1 MAGHSKWAQIKRK
14 KAVVDAKRG
23 QVFTKIIKEI
33 TVAARLGGGDEDAN
47 PRLRQAVL
55 SAKAANM
62 PADNVKRAVQKGTGE
77 LPGIS
82 YEDAMFEGYGPGG
95 VAIMVEVT
103 TDNRKRTVAE
113 LRHLITKHGGN
124 LGETGCVAWMFN
136 KKGLITVEKNGVNNE
151 SLLDS
156 ILTGGG
162 DDFSDEDDVYVV
174 ESTPDQMISVREQL
188 EADGFSVISSEIML
202 TPQNSMSVEG
212 ETAKRVIQLLEAL
225 DDHDDVQKVSA
236 NFDFDDAEIE
246 KVSCMRRII
255 GVDPGISTT
264 GYGVIESDGDA
275 ISIITWGAISPPPK
289 KTIHV
294 RLGVLY
300 DGIKDIIDR
309 YNPTEFAIEE
319 AFYRNNVKTVLVL
332 GQARGVV
339 MLAAAHQGLP
349 CYEYS
354 PRKIKMSVVGN
365 GNASKEQVQYMVAS
379 ILEMEKTPKKHD
391 VTDAL
396 ATALCHLHQP
406 EAIAA

>member
-1 MAGHSKWAQIKRK
+1 MSGHSKWAQIKRK

-82 YEDAMFEGYGPGG
+82 YEEAMFEGYGPGG

-113 LRHLITKHGGN
+113 LRRLITKHGGN

-136 KKGLITVEKNGVNNE
+136 KKGLITVEKNGVNDE

-174 ESTPDQMISVREQL
+174 ESIPDQMISVREQL

-246 KVSCMRRII
+246 EVS
-255 GVDPGISTT
+255 
-264 GYGVIESDGDA
+264 
-275 ISIITWGAISPPPK
+275 
-289 KTIHV
+289 
-294 RLGVLY
+294 
-300 DGIKDIIDR
+300 
-309 YNPTEFAIEE
+309 
-319 AFYRNNVKTVLVL
+319 
-332 GQARGVV
+332 
-339 MLAAAHQGLP
+339 
-349 CYEYS
+349 
-354 PRKIKMSVVGN
+354 
-365 GNASKEQVQYMVAS
+365 
-379 ILEMEKTPKKHD
+379 
-391 VTDAL
+391 
-396 ATALCHLHQP
+396 
-406 EAIAA
+406 

>member
-1 MAGHSKWAQIKRK
+1 MSGHSKWAQIKRK

-82 YEDAMFEGYGPGG
+82 YEEAMFEGYGPGG

-188 EADGFSVISSEIML
+188 EADGFLVISSEIML

-246 KVSCMRRII
+246 EVS
-255 GVDPGISTT
+255 
-264 GYGVIESDGDA
+264 
-275 ISIITWGAISPPPK
+275 
-289 KTIHV
+289 
-294 RLGVLY
+294 
-300 DGIKDIIDR
+300 
-309 YNPTEFAIEE
+309 
-319 AFYRNNVKTVLVL
+319 
-332 GQARGVV
+332 
-339 MLAAAHQGLP
+339 
-349 CYEYS
+349 
-354 PRKIKMSVVGN
+354 
-365 GNASKEQVQYMVAS
+365 
-379 ILEMEKTPKKHD
+379 
-391 VTDAL
+391 
-396 ATALCHLHQP
+396 
-406 EAIAA
+406 

>member
-1 MAGHSKWAQIKRK
+1 MSGHSKWAQIKRK

-33 TVAARLGGGDEDAN
+33 TVAARLGGGDEDSN
-47 PRLRQAVL
+47 PRLRHAVL

-82 YEDAMFEGYGPGG
+82 YEEAMFEGYGPGG

-136 KKGLITVEKNGVNNE
+136 KKGLITVEKNGVNDE

-188 EADGFSVISSEIML
+188 EADGFSVLSSEIMM
-202 TPQNSMSVEG
+202 TPRNSVSIEG

-236 NFDFDDAEIE
+236 NFDFDDA
-246 KVSCMRRII
+246 
-255 GVDPGISTT
+255 
-264 GYGVIESDGDA
+264 
-275 ISIITWGAISPPPK
+275 
-289 KTIHV
+289 
-294 RLGVLY
+294 
-300 DGIKDIIDR
+300 
-309 YNPTEFAIEE
+309 AIE
-319 AFYRNNVKTVLVL
+319 
-332 GQARGVV
+332 
-339 MLAAAHQGLP
+339 
-349 CYEYS
+349 
-354 PRKIKMSVVGN
+354 
-365 GNASKEQVQYMVAS
+365 MVS
-379 ILEMEKTPKKHD
+379 
-391 VTDAL
+391 
-396 ATALCHLHQP
+396 
-406 EAIAA
+406 

>member
-1 MAGHSKWAQIKRK
+1 MSGHSKWAQIKRK

-33 TVAARLGGGDEDAN
+33 TVAARLGGDEDAN

-82 YEDAMFEGYGPGG
+82 YEEAMFEGYGPGG

-202 TPQNSMSVEG
+202 TPQNSVSVEG

-246 KVSCMRRII
+246 EVS
-255 GVDPGISTT
+255 
-264 GYGVIESDGDA
+264 
-275 ISIITWGAISPPPK
+275 
-289 KTIHV
+289 
-294 RLGVLY
+294 
-300 DGIKDIIDR
+300 
-309 YNPTEFAIEE
+309 
-319 AFYRNNVKTVLVL
+319 
-332 GQARGVV
+332 
-339 MLAAAHQGLP
+339 
-349 CYEYS
+349 
-354 PRKIKMSVVGN
+354 
-365 GNASKEQVQYMVAS
+365 
-379 ILEMEKTPKKHD
+379 
-391 VTDAL
+391 
-396 ATALCHLHQP
+396 
-406 EAIAA
+406 

>member
-1 MAGHSKWAQIKRK
+1 MSGHSKWAQIKRK

-82 YEDAMFEGYGPGG
+82 YEEAMFEGYGPGG

-136 KKGLITVEKNGVNNE
+136 KKGLITVEKNGVNDE

-202 TPQNSMSVEG
+202 TPQNSMGVEG

-225 DDHDDVQKVSA
+225 DDQDDVQKVSA

-246 KVSCMRRII
+246 EVS
-255 GVDPGISTT
+255 
-264 GYGVIESDGDA
+264 
-275 ISIITWGAISPPPK
+275 
-289 KTIHV
+289 
-294 RLGVLY
+294 
-300 DGIKDIIDR
+300 
-309 YNPTEFAIEE
+309 
-319 AFYRNNVKTVLVL
+319 
-332 GQARGVV
+332 
-339 MLAAAHQGLP
+339 
-349 CYEYS
+349 
-354 PRKIKMSVVGN
+354 
-365 GNASKEQVQYMVAS
+365 
-379 ILEMEKTPKKHD
+379 
-391 VTDAL
+391 
-396 ATALCHLHQP
+396 
-406 EAIAA
+406 

>member
-82 YEDAMFEGYGPGG
+82 YEEAMFEGYGPGG

-136 KKGLITVEKNGVNNE
+136 KKGLITVEKNGVNDE

-246 KVSCMRRII
+246 EVS
-255 GVDPGISTT
+255 
-264 GYGVIESDGDA
+264 
-275 ISIITWGAISPPPK
+275 
-289 KTIHV
+289 
-294 RLGVLY
+294 
-300 DGIKDIIDR
+300 
-309 YNPTEFAIEE
+309 
-319 AFYRNNVKTVLVL
+319 
-332 GQARGVV
+332 
-339 MLAAAHQGLP
+339 
-349 CYEYS
+349 
-354 PRKIKMSVVGN
+354 
-365 GNASKEQVQYMVAS
+365 
-379 ILEMEKTPKKHD
+379 
-391 VTDAL
+391 
-396 ATALCHLHQP
+396 
-406 EAIAA
+406 

>member
-1 MAGHSKWAQIKRK
+1 
-14 KAVVDAKRG
+14 
-23 QVFTKIIKEI
+23 
-33 TVAARLGGGDEDAN
+33 
-47 PRLRQAVL
+47 LRQAVL

-82 YEDAMFEGYGPGG
+82 YEEAMFEGYGPGG

-136 KKGLITVEKNGVNNE
+136 KKGLITVEKNGVNDE

-246 KVSCMRRII
+246 EVS
-255 GVDPGISTT
+255 
-264 GYGVIESDGDA
+264 
-275 ISIITWGAISPPPK
+275 
-289 KTIHV
+289 
-294 RLGVLY
+294 
-300 DGIKDIIDR
+300 
-309 YNPTEFAIEE
+309 
-319 AFYRNNVKTVLVL
+319 
-332 GQARGVV
+332 
-339 MLAAAHQGLP
+339 
-349 CYEYS
+349 
-354 PRKIKMSVVGN
+354 
-365 GNASKEQVQYMVAS
+365 
-379 ILEMEKTPKKHD
+379 
-391 VTDAL
+391 
-396 ATALCHLHQP
+396 
-406 EAIAA
+406 

>member
-1 MAGHSKWAQIKRK
+1 MSGHSKWAQIKRK

-23 QVFTKIIKEI
+23 QVFTKLIKEI

-82 YEDAMFEGYGPGG
+82 YEEAMFEGYGPGG

-212 ETAKRVIQLLEAL
+212 ESAKRVIQLLEAL

-246 KVSCMRRII
+246 EVS
-255 GVDPGISTT
+255 
-264 GYGVIESDGDA
+264 
-275 ISIITWGAISPPPK
+275 
-289 KTIHV
+289 
-294 RLGVLY
+294 
-300 DGIKDIIDR
+300 
-309 YNPTEFAIEE
+309 
-319 AFYRNNVKTVLVL
+319 
-332 GQARGVV
+332 
-339 MLAAAHQGLP
+339 
-349 CYEYS
+349 
-354 PRKIKMSVVGN
+354 
-365 GNASKEQVQYMVAS
+365 
-379 ILEMEKTPKKHD
+379 
-391 VTDAL
+391 
-396 ATALCHLHQP
+396 
-406 EAIAA
+406 

>member
-1 MAGHSKWAQIKRK
+1 MSRHSKWAQIKRK

-33 TVAARLGGGDEDAN
+33 TVAARLGGGDEDSN
-47 PRLRQAVL
+47 PRLRHAVL

-82 YEDAMFEGYGPGG
+82 YEEAMFEGYGPGG

-136 KKGLITVEKNGVNNE
+136 KKGLITVEKNGVNDE

-212 ETAKRVIQLLEAL
+212 ETAKKVIQLLEAL

-246 KVSCMRRII
+246 EVS
-255 GVDPGISTT
+255 
-264 GYGVIESDGDA
+264 
-275 ISIITWGAISPPPK
+275 
-289 KTIHV
+289 
-294 RLGVLY
+294 
-300 DGIKDIIDR
+300 
-309 YNPTEFAIEE
+309 
-319 AFYRNNVKTVLVL
+319 
-332 GQARGVV
+332 
-339 MLAAAHQGLP
+339 
-349 CYEYS
+349 
-354 PRKIKMSVVGN
+354 
-365 GNASKEQVQYMVAS
+365 
-379 ILEMEKTPKKHD
+379 
-391 VTDAL
+391 
-396 ATALCHLHQP
+396 
-406 EAIAA
+406 

>member
-1 MAGHSKWAQIKRK
+1 MSGHSKWAQIKRK

-113 LRHLITKHGGN
+113 LRHLITKYGGN

-136 KKGLITVEKNGVNNE
+136 KKGLITVEKNGVNDE

-246 KVSCMRRII
+246 EVS
-255 GVDPGISTT
+255 
-264 GYGVIESDGDA
+264 
-275 ISIITWGAISPPPK
+275 
-289 KTIHV
+289 
-294 RLGVLY
+294 
-300 DGIKDIIDR
+300 
-309 YNPTEFAIEE
+309 
-319 AFYRNNVKTVLVL
+319 
-332 GQARGVV
+332 
-339 MLAAAHQGLP
+339 
-349 CYEYS
+349 
-354 PRKIKMSVVGN
+354 
-365 GNASKEQVQYMVAS
+365 
-379 ILEMEKTPKKHD
+379 
-391 VTDAL
+391 
-396 ATALCHLHQP
+396 
-406 EAIAA
+406 

>member
-82 YEDAMFEGYGPGG
+82 YEEAIFEGYGPGG
-95 VAIMVEVT
+95 VAVMVEVT
-103 TDNRKRTVAE
+103 TDNHKQTVAE

-124 LGETGCVAWMFN
+124 LGETGCVAWMF
-136 KKGLITVEKNGVNNE
+136 KRKGLITIEKISVDEE

-174 ESTPDQMISVREQL
+174 ESAPDQMITVREQL
-188 EADGFSVISSEIML
+188 EADGFSVKSSEIMQM
-202 TPQNSMSVEG
+202 PQSSVSVEG
-212 ETAKRVIQLLEAL
+212 ETAKRVIQLLEVL

-236 NFDFDDAEIE
+236 NFDVDDAEIE
-246 KVSCMRRII
+246 EVS
-255 GVDPGISTT
+255 
-264 GYGVIESDGDA
+264 
-275 ISIITWGAISPPPK
+275 
-289 KTIHV
+289 
-294 RLGVLY
+294 
-300 DGIKDIIDR
+300 
-309 YNPTEFAIEE
+309 
-319 AFYRNNVKTVLVL
+319 
-332 GQARGVV
+332 
-339 MLAAAHQGLP
+339 
-349 CYEYS
+349 
-354 PRKIKMSVVGN
+354 
-365 GNASKEQVQYMVAS
+365 
-379 ILEMEKTPKKHD
+379 
-391 VTDAL
+391 
-396 ATALCHLHQP
+396 
-406 EAIAA
+406 

>member
-1 MAGHSKWAQIKRK
+1 MSGHSKWAQIKRK

-82 YEDAMFEGYGPGG
+82 YEEAMFEGYGPGG

-136 KKGLITVEKNGVNNE
+136 KKGLITVEKNGVNDE

-174 ESTPDQMISVREQL
+174 ESTPDQMILVCEQL

-246 KVSCMRRII
+246 EVS
-255 GVDPGISTT
+255 
-264 GYGVIESDGDA
+264 
-275 ISIITWGAISPPPK
+275 
-289 KTIHV
+289 
-294 RLGVLY
+294 
-300 DGIKDIIDR
+300 
-309 YNPTEFAIEE
+309 
-319 AFYRNNVKTVLVL
+319 
-332 GQARGVV
+332 
-339 MLAAAHQGLP
+339 
-349 CYEYS
+349 
-354 PRKIKMSVVGN
+354 
-365 GNASKEQVQYMVAS
+365 
-379 ILEMEKTPKKHD
+379 
-391 VTDAL
+391 
-396 ATALCHLHQP
+396 
-406 EAIAA
+406 

>member
-1 MAGHSKWAQIKRK
+1 MSGHSKWAQIKRK
-14 KAVVDAKRG
+14 KAIVDAKRG

-82 YEDAMFEGYGPGG
+82 YEEAMFEGYGPGG

-246 KVSCMRRII
+246 EVS
-255 GVDPGISTT
+255 
-264 GYGVIESDGDA
+264 
-275 ISIITWGAISPPPK
+275 
-289 KTIHV
+289 
-294 RLGVLY
+294 
-300 DGIKDIIDR
+300 
-309 YNPTEFAIEE
+309 
-319 AFYRNNVKTVLVL
+319 
-332 GQARGVV
+332 
-339 MLAAAHQGLP
+339 
-349 CYEYS
+349 
-354 PRKIKMSVVGN
+354 
-365 GNASKEQVQYMVAS
+365 
-379 ILEMEKTPKKHD
+379 
-391 VTDAL
+391 
-396 ATALCHLHQP
+396 
-406 EAIAA
+406 

>member
-1 MAGHSKWAQIKRK
+1 MSGHSKWAQIKRK

-82 YEDAMFEGYGPGG
+82 YEEAMFEGYGPGG

-136 KKGLITVEKNGVNNE
+136 KKGLITVEKNGVNDE

-188 EADGFSVISSEIML
+188 EADGFPVISSEIML
-202 TPQNSMSVEG
+202 TPQNSVSVEG

-246 KVSCMRRII
+246 KVS
-255 GVDPGISTT
+255 
-264 GYGVIESDGDA
+264 
-275 ISIITWGAISPPPK
+275 
-289 KTIHV
+289 
-294 RLGVLY
+294 
-300 DGIKDIIDR
+300 
-309 YNPTEFAIEE
+309 
-319 AFYRNNVKTVLVL
+319 
-332 GQARGVV
+332 
-339 MLAAAHQGLP
+339 
-349 CYEYS
+349 
-354 PRKIKMSVVGN
+354 
-365 GNASKEQVQYMVAS
+365 
-379 ILEMEKTPKKHD
+379 
-391 VTDAL
+391 
-396 ATALCHLHQP
+396 
-406 EAIAA
+406 

>member
-1 MAGHSKWAQIKRK
+1 MSGHSKWAQIKRK

-33 TVAARLGGGDEDAN
+33 TVAARLGGGDEDSN
-47 PRLRQAVL
+47 PRLRHAVL

-82 YEDAMFEGYGPGG
+82 YEEAMFEGYGPGG

-136 KKGLITVEKNGVNNE
+136 KKGLITVEKNGVNDE

-174 ESTPDQMISVREQL
+174 ESIPDQMISVREQL
-188 EADGFSVISSEIML
+188 ESDGFSVLSSEIMM
-202 TPQNSMSVEG
+202 TPQNSVSVEG
-212 ETAKRVIQLLEAL
+212 ETAKRMIQLLEAL

-246 KVSCMRRII
+246 KVS
-255 GVDPGISTT
+255 
-264 GYGVIESDGDA
+264 
-275 ISIITWGAISPPPK
+275 
-289 KTIHV
+289 
-294 RLGVLY
+294 
-300 DGIKDIIDR
+300 
-309 YNPTEFAIEE
+309 
-319 AFYRNNVKTVLVL
+319 
-332 GQARGVV
+332 
-339 MLAAAHQGLP
+339 
-349 CYEYS
+349 
-354 PRKIKMSVVGN
+354 
-365 GNASKEQVQYMVAS
+365 
-379 ILEMEKTPKKHD
+379 
-391 VTDAL
+391 
-396 ATALCHLHQP
+396 
-406 EAIAA
+406 

>member
-1 MAGHSKWAQIKRK
+1 VSGHSKWAQIKRK

-77 LPGIS
+77 LSGIS
-82 YEDAMFEGYGPGG
+82 YEEAMFEGYGPGG

-136 KKGLITVEKNGVNNE
+136 KKGLITVEKNGVNDE

-162 DDFSDEDDVYVV
+162 NDFSDEDDVYVV
-174 ESTPDQMISVREQL
+174 ESIPDQMISVREQL

-202 TPQNSMSVEG
+202 TPQNSVSVEG
-212 ETAKRVIQLLEAL
+212 ETVKRVIQLLEAL

-246 KVSCMRRII
+246 KVS
-255 GVDPGISTT
+255 
-264 GYGVIESDGDA
+264 
-275 ISIITWGAISPPPK
+275 
-289 KTIHV
+289 
-294 RLGVLY
+294 
-300 DGIKDIIDR
+300 
-309 YNPTEFAIEE
+309 
-319 AFYRNNVKTVLVL
+319 
-332 GQARGVV
+332 
-339 MLAAAHQGLP
+339 
-349 CYEYS
+349 
-354 PRKIKMSVVGN
+354 
-365 GNASKEQVQYMVAS
+365 
-379 ILEMEKTPKKHD
+379 
-391 VTDAL
+391 
-396 ATALCHLHQP
+396 
-406 EAIAA
+406 

>member
-1 MAGHSKWAQIKRK
+1 MSGHSKWAQIKRK

-82 YEDAMFEGYGPGG
+82 YEEAMFEGYGPGG

-136 KKGLITVEKNGVNNE
+136 KKGLITVEKNGVNDE

-202 TPQNSMSVEG
+202 TPQNSVSVEG

-246 KVSCMRRII
+246 EVS
-255 GVDPGISTT
+255 
-264 GYGVIESDGDA
+264 
-275 ISIITWGAISPPPK
+275 
-289 KTIHV
+289 
-294 RLGVLY
+294 
-300 DGIKDIIDR
+300 
-309 YNPTEFAIEE
+309 
-319 AFYRNNVKTVLVL
+319 
-332 GQARGVV
+332 
-339 MLAAAHQGLP
+339 
-349 CYEYS
+349 
-354 PRKIKMSVVGN
+354 
-365 GNASKEQVQYMVAS
+365 
-379 ILEMEKTPKKHD
+379 
-391 VTDAL
+391 
-396 ATALCHLHQP
+396 
-406 EAIAA
+406 

>member
-1 MAGHSKWAQIKRK
+1 VSGHSKWAQIKRK

-136 KKGLITVEKNGVNNE
+136 KKGLITVEKNGVNDE

-246 KVSCMRRII
+246 EVS
-255 GVDPGISTT
+255 
-264 GYGVIESDGDA
+264 
-275 ISIITWGAISPPPK
+275 
-289 KTIHV
+289 
-294 RLGVLY
+294 
-300 DGIKDIIDR
+300 
-309 YNPTEFAIEE
+309 
-319 AFYRNNVKTVLVL
+319 
-332 GQARGVV
+332 
-339 MLAAAHQGLP
+339 
-349 CYEYS
+349 
-354 PRKIKMSVVGN
+354 
-365 GNASKEQVQYMVAS
+365 
-379 ILEMEKTPKKHD
+379 
-391 VTDAL
+391 
-396 ATALCHLHQP
+396 
-406 EAIAA
+406 

>member
-1 MAGHSKWAQIKRK
+1 MSGHSKWAQIKRK

-82 YEDAMFEGYGPGG
+82 YEEAMFEGYGPGG

-136 KKGLITVEKNGVNNE
+136 KKGLITVEKNGVNDE

-188 EADGFSVISSEIML
+188 EADGFSVLSSEIMMI
-202 TPQNSMSVEG
+202 PQNSVSIEG

-236 NFDFDDAEIE
+236 NFDFDAAEIE
-246 KVSCMRRII
+246 KV
-255 GVDPGISTT
+255 
-264 GYGVIESDGDA
+264 
-275 ISIITWGAISPPPK
+275 
-289 KTIHV
+289 
-294 RLGVLY
+294 
-300 DGIKDIIDR
+300 
-309 YNPTEFAIEE
+309 N
-319 AFYRNNVKTVLVL
+319 
-332 GQARGVV
+332 
-339 MLAAAHQGLP
+339 
-349 CYEYS
+349 
-354 PRKIKMSVVGN
+354 
-365 GNASKEQVQYMVAS
+365 
-379 ILEMEKTPKKHD
+379 
-391 VTDAL
+391 
-396 ATALCHLHQP
+396 
-406 EAIAA
+406 

>member
-82 YEDAMFEGYGPGG
+82 YEEAMFEGYGPGG

-136 KKGLITVEKNGVNNE
+136 KKGLITVEKNGVNDE

-174 ESTPDQMISVREQL
+174 ESTPDQMISVGEQL

-202 TPQNSMSVEG
+202 TPQNSVGVEG

-246 KVSCMRRII
+246 EVC
-255 GVDPGISTT
+255 
-264 GYGVIESDGDA
+264 
-275 ISIITWGAISPPPK
+275 
-289 KTIHV
+289 
-294 RLGVLY
+294 
-300 DGIKDIIDR
+300 
-309 YNPTEFAIEE
+309 
-319 AFYRNNVKTVLVL
+319 
-332 GQARGVV
+332 
-339 MLAAAHQGLP
+339 
-349 CYEYS
+349 
-354 PRKIKMSVVGN
+354 
-365 GNASKEQVQYMVAS
+365 
-379 ILEMEKTPKKHD
+379 
-391 VTDAL
+391 
-396 ATALCHLHQP
+396 
-406 EAIAA
+406 

>member
-1 MAGHSKWAQIKRK
+1 MSGHSKWAQIKRK

-82 YEDAMFEGYGPGG
+82 YEEAMFEGYGPGG

-136 KKGLITVEKNGVNNE
+136 KKGLITVEKNGVNDE
-151 SLLDS
+151 SLPDS

-246 KVSCMRRII
+246 KVS
-255 GVDPGISTT
+255 
-264 GYGVIESDGDA
+264 
-275 ISIITWGAISPPPK
+275 
-289 KTIHV
+289 
-294 RLGVLY
+294 
-300 DGIKDIIDR
+300 
-309 YNPTEFAIEE
+309 
-319 AFYRNNVKTVLVL
+319 
-332 GQARGVV
+332 
-339 MLAAAHQGLP
+339 
-349 CYEYS
+349 
-354 PRKIKMSVVGN
+354 
-365 GNASKEQVQYMVAS
+365 
-379 ILEMEKTPKKHD
+379 
-391 VTDAL
+391 
-396 ATALCHLHQP
+396 
-406 EAIAA
+406 

>member
-1 MAGHSKWAQIKRK
+1 MSGHSKWAQIKRK

-82 YEDAMFEGYGPGG
+82 YEEAMFEGYGPGG

-202 TPQNSMSVEG
+202 TPQNSVSVEG
-212 ETAKRVIQLLEAL
+212 ETAKRVIQLLEVL

-246 KVSCMRRII
+246 EVS
-255 GVDPGISTT
+255 
-264 GYGVIESDGDA
+264 
-275 ISIITWGAISPPPK
+275 
-289 KTIHV
+289 
-294 RLGVLY
+294 
-300 DGIKDIIDR
+300 
-309 YNPTEFAIEE
+309 
-319 AFYRNNVKTVLVL
+319 
-332 GQARGVV
+332 
-339 MLAAAHQGLP
+339 
-349 CYEYS
+349 
-354 PRKIKMSVVGN
+354 
-365 GNASKEQVQYMVAS
+365 
-379 ILEMEKTPKKHD
+379 
-391 VTDAL
+391 
-396 ATALCHLHQP
+396 
-406 EAIAA
+406 

>member
-82 YEDAMFEGYGPGG
+82 YEEAMFEGYGPGG

-136 KKGLITVEKNGVNNE
+136 KKGLITVEKNGVNDE

-202 TPQNSMSVEG
+202 TPQNSVSVEG

-246 KVSCMRRII
+246 EVS
-255 GVDPGISTT
+255 
-264 GYGVIESDGDA
+264 
-275 ISIITWGAISPPPK
+275 
-289 KTIHV
+289 
-294 RLGVLY
+294 
-300 DGIKDIIDR
+300 
-309 YNPTEFAIEE
+309 
-319 AFYRNNVKTVLVL
+319 
-332 GQARGVV
+332 
-339 MLAAAHQGLP
+339 
-349 CYEYS
+349 
-354 PRKIKMSVVGN
+354 
-365 GNASKEQVQYMVAS
+365 
-379 ILEMEKTPKKHD
+379 
-391 VTDAL
+391 
-396 ATALCHLHQP
+396 
-406 EAIAA
+406 

>member
-1 MAGHSKWAQIKRK
+1 MSGHSKWAQIKRK

-246 KVSCMRRII
+246 KVS
-255 GVDPGISTT
+255 
-264 GYGVIESDGDA
+264 
-275 ISIITWGAISPPPK
+275 
-289 KTIHV
+289 
-294 RLGVLY
+294 
-300 DGIKDIIDR
+300 
-309 YNPTEFAIEE
+309 
-319 AFYRNNVKTVLVL
+319 
-332 GQARGVV
+332 
-339 MLAAAHQGLP
+339 
-349 CYEYS
+349 
-354 PRKIKMSVVGN
+354 
-365 GNASKEQVQYMVAS
+365 
-379 ILEMEKTPKKHD
+379 
-391 VTDAL
+391 
-396 ATALCHLHQP
+396 
-406 EAIAA
+406 

>member
-1 MAGHSKWAQIKRK
+1 MSGHSKWAQIKRK

-82 YEDAMFEGYGPGG
+82 YEEAMFEGYGPGG

-246 KVSCMRRII
+246 EVS
-255 GVDPGISTT
+255 
-264 GYGVIESDGDA
+264 
-275 ISIITWGAISPPPK
+275 
-289 KTIHV
+289 
-294 RLGVLY
+294 
-300 DGIKDIIDR
+300 
-309 YNPTEFAIEE
+309 
-319 AFYRNNVKTVLVL
+319 
-332 GQARGVV
+332 
-339 MLAAAHQGLP
+339 
-349 CYEYS
+349 
-354 PRKIKMSVVGN
+354 
-365 GNASKEQVQYMVAS
+365 
-379 ILEMEKTPKKHD
+379 
-391 VTDAL
+391 
-396 ATALCHLHQP
+396 
-406 EAIAA
+406 

>member
-1 MAGHSKWAQIKRK
+1 MSGHSKWAQIKRK

-82 YEDAMFEGYGPGG
+82 YEEAMFEGYGPGG

-136 KKGLITVEKNGVNNE
+136 KKGLITVEKNGVNDE

-202 TPQNSMSVEG
+202 TPQNSMNVEG

-246 KVSCMRRII
+246 EVS
-255 GVDPGISTT
+255 
-264 GYGVIESDGDA
+264 
-275 ISIITWGAISPPPK
+275 
-289 KTIHV
+289 
-294 RLGVLY
+294 
-300 DGIKDIIDR
+300 
-309 YNPTEFAIEE
+309 
-319 AFYRNNVKTVLVL
+319 
-332 GQARGVV
+332 
-339 MLAAAHQGLP
+339 
-349 CYEYS
+349 
-354 PRKIKMSVVGN
+354 
-365 GNASKEQVQYMVAS
+365 
-379 ILEMEKTPKKHD
+379 
-391 VTDAL
+391 
-396 ATALCHLHQP
+396 
-406 EAIAA
+406 

>member
-1 MAGHSKWAQIKRK
+1 MSGHSKWAQIKRK

-82 YEDAMFEGYGPGG
+82 YEEAMFEGYGPGG

-136 KKGLITVEKNGVNNE
+136 KKGLITVEKNGVNDE

-212 ETAKRVIQLLEAL
+212 ETAKKVIQLLEAL

-246 KVSCMRRII
+246 EVS
-255 GVDPGISTT
+255 
-264 GYGVIESDGDA
+264 
-275 ISIITWGAISPPPK
+275 
-289 KTIHV
+289 
-294 RLGVLY
+294 
-300 DGIKDIIDR
+300 
-309 YNPTEFAIEE
+309 
-319 AFYRNNVKTVLVL
+319 
-332 GQARGVV
+332 
-339 MLAAAHQGLP
+339 
-349 CYEYS
+349 
-354 PRKIKMSVVGN
+354 
-365 GNASKEQVQYMVAS
+365 
-379 ILEMEKTPKKHD
+379 
-391 VTDAL
+391 
-396 ATALCHLHQP
+396 
-406 EAIAA
+406 

>member
-1 MAGHSKWAQIKRK
+1 MSGHSKWAQIKRK

-82 YEDAMFEGYGPGG
+82 YEEAMFEGYGPGG

-136 KKGLITVEKNGVNNE
+136 KKGLITVEKNGVNDE

-202 TPQNSMSVEG
+202 TPQNSVSVES

-246 KVSCMRRII
+246 KVS
-255 GVDPGISTT
+255 
-264 GYGVIESDGDA
+264 
-275 ISIITWGAISPPPK
+275 
-289 KTIHV
+289 
-294 RLGVLY
+294 
-300 DGIKDIIDR
+300 
-309 YNPTEFAIEE
+309 
-319 AFYRNNVKTVLVL
+319 
-332 GQARGVV
+332 
-339 MLAAAHQGLP
+339 
-349 CYEYS
+349 
-354 PRKIKMSVVGN
+354 
-365 GNASKEQVQYMVAS
+365 
-379 ILEMEKTPKKHD
+379 
-391 VTDAL
+391 
-396 ATALCHLHQP
+396 
-406 EAIAA
+406 

>member
-82 YEDAMFEGYGPGG
+82 YEEALFEGYGPGG

-136 KKGLITVEKNGVNNE
+136 KKGLITVEKNGVNDE

-162 DDFSDEDDVYVV
+162 DDFSDENDVYVV

-188 EADGFSVISSEIML
+188 EADGFSVILSEIML
-202 TPQNSMSVEG
+202 TPQNSVSVEG

-246 KVSCMRRII
+246 EVS
-255 GVDPGISTT
+255 
-264 GYGVIESDGDA
+264 
-275 ISIITWGAISPPPK
+275 
-289 KTIHV
+289 
-294 RLGVLY
+294 
-300 DGIKDIIDR
+300 
-309 YNPTEFAIEE
+309 
-319 AFYRNNVKTVLVL
+319 
-332 GQARGVV
+332 
-339 MLAAAHQGLP
+339 
-349 CYEYS
+349 
-354 PRKIKMSVVGN
+354 
-365 GNASKEQVQYMVAS
+365 
-379 ILEMEKTPKKHD
+379 
-391 VTDAL
+391 
-396 ATALCHLHQP
+396 
-406 EAIAA
+406 

>member
-1 MAGHSKWAQIKRK
+1 MSGHSKWAQIKRK

-136 KKGLITVEKNGVNNE
+136 KKGLITVEKNGVNDE

-246 KVSCMRRII
+246 KVS
-255 GVDPGISTT
+255 
-264 GYGVIESDGDA
+264 
-275 ISIITWGAISPPPK
+275 
-289 KTIHV
+289 
-294 RLGVLY
+294 
-300 DGIKDIIDR
+300 
-309 YNPTEFAIEE
+309 
-319 AFYRNNVKTVLVL
+319 
-332 GQARGVV
+332 
-339 MLAAAHQGLP
+339 
-349 CYEYS
+349 
-354 PRKIKMSVVGN
+354 
-365 GNASKEQVQYMVAS
+365 
-379 ILEMEKTPKKHD
+379 
-391 VTDAL
+391 
-396 ATALCHLHQP
+396 
-406 EAIAA
+406 

>member
-1 MAGHSKWAQIKRK
+1 MSGHSKWAQIKRK

-33 TVAARLGGGDEDAN
+33 TVATRLGGGDEDAN

-82 YEDAMFEGYGPGG
+82 YEEAMFEGYGPGG

-113 LRHLITKHGGN
+113 LRHLITKYGGN

-136 KKGLITVEKNGVNNE
+136 KKGLITVEKNGVNDE

-202 TPQNSMSVEG
+202 TPQNSVSVEG

-246 KVSCMRRII
+246 KVS
-255 GVDPGISTT
+255 
-264 GYGVIESDGDA
+264 
-275 ISIITWGAISPPPK
+275 
-289 KTIHV
+289 
-294 RLGVLY
+294 
-300 DGIKDIIDR
+300 
-309 YNPTEFAIEE
+309 
-319 AFYRNNVKTVLVL
+319 
-332 GQARGVV
+332 
-339 MLAAAHQGLP
+339 
-349 CYEYS
+349 
-354 PRKIKMSVVGN
+354 
-365 GNASKEQVQYMVAS
+365 
-379 ILEMEKTPKKHD
+379 
-391 VTDAL
+391 
-396 ATALCHLHQP
+396 
-406 EAIAA
+406 

>member
-82 YEDAMFEGYGPGG
+82 YEEAMFEGYGPGG

-136 KKGLITVEKNGVNNE
+136 KKGLITVEKNGVNDE

-188 EADGFSVISSEIML
+188 EADGFSVISSEIMM
-202 TPQNSMSVEG
+202 TPQNSVSIES
-212 ETAKRVIQLLEAL
+212 ETAKKVIQLLEAL

-236 NFDFDDAEIE
+236 NFDFDDAAIE
-246 KVSCMRRII
+246 KVS
-255 GVDPGISTT
+255 
-264 GYGVIESDGDA
+264 
-275 ISIITWGAISPPPK
+275 
-289 KTIHV
+289 
-294 RLGVLY
+294 
-300 DGIKDIIDR
+300 
-309 YNPTEFAIEE
+309 
-319 AFYRNNVKTVLVL
+319 
-332 GQARGVV
+332 
-339 MLAAAHQGLP
+339 
-349 CYEYS
+349 
-354 PRKIKMSVVGN
+354 
-365 GNASKEQVQYMVAS
+365 
-379 ILEMEKTPKKHD
+379 
-391 VTDAL
+391 
-396 ATALCHLHQP
+396 
-406 EAIAA
+406 

>member
-1 MAGHSKWAQIKRK
+1 MSGHSKWAQIKRK

-82 YEDAMFEGYGPGG
+82 YEEAMFEGYGPGG

-136 KKGLITVEKNGVNNE
+136 KKGLITVEKNGVNDE

-188 EADGFSVISSEIML
+188 EADGFSVILSEIML
-202 TPQNSMSVEG
+202 TPQNSVSVEG

-246 KVSCMRRII
+246 EVS
-255 GVDPGISTT
+255 
-264 GYGVIESDGDA
+264 
-275 ISIITWGAISPPPK
+275 
-289 KTIHV
+289 
-294 RLGVLY
+294 
-300 DGIKDIIDR
+300 
-309 YNPTEFAIEE
+309 
-319 AFYRNNVKTVLVL
+319 
-332 GQARGVV
+332 
-339 MLAAAHQGLP
+339 
-349 CYEYS
+349 
-354 PRKIKMSVVGN
+354 
-365 GNASKEQVQYMVAS
+365 
-379 ILEMEKTPKKHD
+379 
-391 VTDAL
+391 
-396 ATALCHLHQP
+396 
-406 EAIAA
+406 

>member
-1 MAGHSKWAQIKRK
+1 MSGHSKWAQIKRK

-82 YEDAMFEGYGPGG
+82 YEEAMFEGYGPGG

-136 KKGLITVEKNGVNNE
+136 KKGLITVEKNSVNDE

-246 KVSCMRRII
+246 EVS
-255 GVDPGISTT
+255 
-264 GYGVIESDGDA
+264 
-275 ISIITWGAISPPPK
+275 
-289 KTIHV
+289 
-294 RLGVLY
+294 
-300 DGIKDIIDR
+300 
-309 YNPTEFAIEE
+309 
-319 AFYRNNVKTVLVL
+319 
-332 GQARGVV
+332 
-339 MLAAAHQGLP
+339 
-349 CYEYS
+349 
-354 PRKIKMSVVGN
+354 
-365 GNASKEQVQYMVAS
+365 
-379 ILEMEKTPKKHD
+379 
-391 VTDAL
+391 
-396 ATALCHLHQP
+396 
-406 EAIAA
+406 

>member
-1 MAGHSKWAQIKRK
+1 
-14 KAVVDAKRG
+14 
-23 QVFTKIIKEI
+23 
-33 TVAARLGGGDEDAN
+33 
-47 PRLRQAVL
+47 
-55 SAKAANM
+55 
-62 PADNVKRAVQKGTGE
+62 
-77 LPGIS
+77 
-82 YEDAMFEGYGPGG
+82 
-95 VAIMVEVT
+95 
-103 TDNRKRTVAE
+103 
-113 LRHLITKHGGN
+113 
-124 LGETGCVAWMFN
+124 
-136 KKGLITVEKNGVNNE
+136 
-151 SLLDS
+151 
-156 ILTGGG
+156 
-162 DDFSDEDDVYVV
+162 
-174 ESTPDQMISVREQL
+174 
-188 EADGFSVISSEIML
+188 
-202 TPQNSMSVEG
+202 
-212 ETAKRVIQLLEAL
+212 
-225 DDHDDVQKVSA
+225 
-236 NFDFDDAEIE
+236 
-246 KVSCMRRII
+246 MRRII

-275 ISIITWGAISPPPK
+275 ISMITWGAISPPSK